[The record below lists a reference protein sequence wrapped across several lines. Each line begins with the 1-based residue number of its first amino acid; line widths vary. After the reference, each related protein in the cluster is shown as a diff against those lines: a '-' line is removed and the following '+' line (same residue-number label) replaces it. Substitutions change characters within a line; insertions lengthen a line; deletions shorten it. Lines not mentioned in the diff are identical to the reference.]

1 MKLLFDQNIS
11 FRLVNR
17 ILDLFPEAE
26 QVRELGLENSTDK
39 EIWNYAQTNGFA
51 VVTFDVD
58 FYDYSVMLGHPPKVI
73 WIRTGNLTTNKLEK
87 VIRAKAV
94 VIKDFIS
101 ESYNELTE
109 VSCLKIS

>member
-11 FRLVNR
+11 FRLVSKV
-17 ILDLFPEAE
+17 LDLFPEAK

-51 VVTFDVD
+51 IVTFDVD

-73 WIRTGNLTTNKLEK
+73 WIRTGNLSTNNLEK
-87 VIRAKAV
+87 VLREKAD
-94 VIKDFIS
+94 VIKDFVS
-101 ESYNELTE
+101 GNDNELNDI
-109 VSCLKIS
+109 SCLKIS